1 LSAGLQRKAERL
13 SKLLEKL
20 AAEAAK
26 GIPIVVEGQKDVSA
40 LRQLNVE
47 GKFVSSKTSGKSFL
61 DILAEI
67 EHLRV
72 REVILLLD
80 FDRRGAEWTHRLK
93 QHLEKTQI
101 KPNLDFWNQLYGL
114 VGRDLKDIEGL
125 PTYLETLKK
134 RIGNKDNTSYP
145 NGYEETSKP

>member
-1 LSAGLQRKAERL
+1 LSASLQRKSERL
-13 SKLLEKL
+13 SQLLEKL
-20 AAEAAK
+20 ATEAAK

-40 LRQLNVE
+40 LRQLNIE
-47 GKFVSSKTSGKSFL
+47 GNIVSSKTSGKSFL
-61 DILAEI
+61 DILTEI
-67 EHLRV
+67 ERLKV

-80 FDRRGAEWTHRLK
+80 FDRRGVEWTHRLK
-93 QHLEKTQI
+93 QHLEKTRI

-134 RIGNKDNTSYP
+134 RTGD
-145 NGYEETSKP
+145 

>member
-1 LSAGLQRKAERL
+1 MSAGLQRKAERL

-26 GIPIVVEGQKDVSA
+26 GIPIVVEGQKDISA

-125 PTYLETLKK
+125 PAYLETLKK
-134 RIGNKDNTSYP
+134 RTNK
-145 NGYEETSKP
+145 

>member
-1 LSAGLQRKAERL
+1 MSASLKRKTEKL

-20 AAEAAK
+20 ATEAAK

-40 LRQLNVE
+40 LHQLNIE
-47 GKFVSSKTSGKSFL
+47 GKIVSSKTSGKSFL
-61 DILAEI
+61 DILTEI
-67 EHLRV
+67 EQQKV

-80 FDRRGAEWTHRLK
+80 FDRRGVEWTHRLK
-93 QHLEKTQI
+93 QHLEKTKI

-125 PTYLETLKK
+125 PSYLETLKK
-134 RIGNKDNTSYP
+134 RMGN
-145 NGYEETSKP
+145 

>member
-1 LSAGLQRKAERL
+1 MSDKLKNRTEKILQ
-13 SKLLEKL
+13 LLNKL
-20 AAEAAK
+20 ATEAAK

-40 LRQLNVE
+40 LHQLNVE

-61 DILAEI
+61 DILTEI
-67 EHLRV
+67 EQQRV

-93 QHLEKTQI
+93 QHLEKTKI
-101 KPNLDFWNQLYGL
+101 KPNLTFWNQLYGL

-125 PTYLETLKK
+125 PAYLETLKK
-134 RIGNKDNTSYP
+134 RIGN
-145 NGYEETSKP
+145 

>member
-1 LSAGLQRKAERL
+1 MSASLQRKSEKL

-20 AAEAAK
+20 RTEAAK

-40 LRQLNVE
+40 LHQLNIE
-47 GKFVSSKTSGKSFL
+47 GKIVSSKTSGKSFL
-61 DILAEI
+61 DILTEI
-67 EHLRV
+67 EQQKV

-80 FDRRGAEWTHRLK
+80 FDRRGVEWTHRLK
-93 QHLEKTQI
+93 QHLEKTKI

-125 PTYLETLKK
+125 PSYLETLKK
-134 RIGNKDNTSYP
+134 RIGN
-145 NGYEETSKP
+145 

>member
-1 LSAGLQRKAERL
+1 LSTGLQRKSERL
-13 SKLLEKL
+13 QQLLSKL

-47 GKFVSSKTSGKSFL
+47 GKIVSSKTSGKSFL
-61 DILAEI
+61 DILTEI
-67 EHLRV
+67 ERQRV

-80 FDRRGAEWTHRLK
+80 FDRRGVEWTHRLK
-93 QHLEKTQI
+93 QHLEKTKI
-101 KPNLDFWNQLYGL
+101 KPNLTFWNQLYGL

-125 PTYLETLKK
+125 PAYLETLKK
-134 RIGNKDNTSYP
+134 RIGD
-145 NGYEETSKP
+145 